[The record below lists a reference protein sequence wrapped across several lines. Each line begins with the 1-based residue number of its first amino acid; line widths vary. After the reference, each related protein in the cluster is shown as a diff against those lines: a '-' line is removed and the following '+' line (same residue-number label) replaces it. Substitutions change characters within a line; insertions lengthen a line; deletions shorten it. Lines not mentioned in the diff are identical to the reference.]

1 MIPPPPAC
9 DSAVLPCLLGCL
21 AFLQRHSLPPSPPSH
36 PLGPFPSC
44 QQQNSALGLLSNPYT
59 PAPSCHTGDCV
70 PVQGRSGCGKDCLC
84 GSHPIQ
90 TVTYQLLHSLT
101 ASTVSPLSQTIA
113 PMWGSDPCFNSPTL
127 QVQVQ
132 SCSLSSFSLT
142 SFILLSFAWICIF
155 LSSGQGLLPT
165 PSWCSARSSA
175 SEDVFLMHPWREMY
189 STSTY
194 SSAILLPSVLFF
206 K

>member
-1 MIPPPPAC
+1 MLSISGTQKATLSGAFSIGLLLVPACGEREATVIPPPPAC
-9 DSAVLPCLLGCL
+9 DSAVSPCLLGCL

-101 ASTVSPLSQTIA
+101 ASTASPLSQTIA

-132 SCSLSSFSLT
+132 SAHSPLFP
-142 SFILLSFAWICIF
+142 F
-155 LSSGQGLLPT
+155 
-165 PSWCSARSSA
+165 
-175 SEDVFLMHPWREMY
+175 
-189 STSTY
+189 
-194 SSAILLPSVLFF
+194 LPSSY
-206 K
+206 